1 MVIGRVWIKVEL
13 VSSSDAVFVFVYKW
27 YRELQGDGVIET
39 HVGVAEHVQLHLV
52 SAWTIR

>member
-27 YRELQGDGVIET
+27 YRELQGDGVVWCGM
-39 HVGVAEHVQLHLV
+39 VGWYVRVWYGRV
-52 SAWTIR
+52 W